1 MSISSLQNFSVKPF
15 SGSNTT
21 LLMPKQKY
29 RFRISMLG
37 FGIDSSVEV
46 SKQVVSVTRP
56 SFAFEETVLDV
67 YNSKVYLSG
76 KPTFEPIT
84 LVVRDDVGGILQ
96 KLVGQQVQKQFD
108 FQEQAAARSG
118 IDYKFT
124 TRIEILDGGN
134 GAFEAQILET
144 TVMYGCFIQNVDYG
158 GLEYKSSDAVEVT
171 MKIRFDNMEQW
182 KEGAKD
188 VSKDG
193 GIGARVGRSTKSTAS
208 TGAGMELTSES
219 QTTTTT

>member
-29 RFRISMLG
+29 RFRVNMLG

-56 SFAFEETVLDV
+56 SFDFEETVLDV

-76 KPTFEPIT
+76 KPTFKPVT
-84 LVVRDDVGGILQ
+84 LVLRDDVGGVLQ
-96 KLVGQQVQKQFD
+96 ALVGQQVQKQFD

-124 TRIEILDGGN
+124 TRIEVLDGGN
-134 GAFEAQILET
+134 GAYEAQILET
-144 TVMYGCFIQNVDYG
+144 TVLYGCFIQSVDYG
-158 GLEYKSSDAVEVT
+158 SLEYKSSDAVEVS
-171 MKIRFDNMEQW
+171 MSIRFDNMEQW
-182 KEGAKD
+182 KEGD
-188 VSKDG
+188 SDTSLTG
-193 GIGARVGRSTKSTAS
+193 GIGAAVGRSLTSNAS
-208 TGAGMELTSES
+208 TGAGTELTSES
-219 QTTTTT
+219 QG

>member
-1 MSISSLQNFSVKPF
+1 MSISSLQNFSVKPYA
-15 SGSNTT
+15 GDNTT

-29 RFRISMLG
+29 RFRVNMLG

-56 SFAFEETVLDV
+56 NFKFEETQLDV
-67 YNSKVYLSG
+67 YNSKIYLSG
-76 KPTFEPIT
+76 KPTFEPIK

-96 KLVGQQVQKQFD
+96 GLVGQQVQKQFD

-134 GAFEAQILET
+134 GAYEAQVLET
-144 TVMYGCFIQNVDYG
+144 TVLYGCFIQSVDYG
-158 GLEYKSSDAVEVT
+158 SLEYKSSDAVEVT
-171 MKIRFDNMEQW
+171 MSIRFDNMEQW
-182 KEGAKD
+182 KQGATD
-188 VSKDG
+188 VSVDG
-193 GIGARVGRSTKSTAS
+193 GIGAHVGRSTESNAA
-208 TGAGMELTSES
+208 TGAGSELTSES
-219 QTTTTT
+219 QE

>member
-15 SGSNTT
+15 AGSNTT

-29 RFRISMLG
+29 RFRVHMLG

-46 SKQVVSVTRP
+46 AKQVVSVTRP
-56 SFAFEETVLDV
+56 SFDFEETVLDV

-76 KPTFEPIT
+76 KPTFKPIT

-96 KLVGQQVQKQFD
+96 GLVGQQVQKQFD

-124 TRIEILDGGN
+124 TRIEVLDGGN
-134 GAFEAQILET
+134 GAYEAQILET
-144 TVMYGCFIQNVDYG
+144 TVLYGCFIQSVDYG
-158 GLEYKSSDAVEVT
+158 GLEYKSSDAVEVS
-171 MKIRFDNMEQW
+171 MSIRFDNMEQY
-182 KEGAKD
+182 KQGQND
-188 VSKDG
+188 VTIDG
-193 GIGARVGRSTKSTAS
+193 GIGAHVGRSLTSNAS
-208 TGAGMELTSES
+208 TGAGTELSKE
-219 QTTTTT
+219 QQA

>member
-29 RFRISMLG
+29 RFRINMLG

-46 SKQVVSVTRP
+46 SKQVVSCTRP
-56 SFAFEETVLDV
+56 TFSFEETVLDV

-76 KPTFEPIT
+76 KPTFTPVT
-84 LVVRDDVGGILQ
+84 LIVRDDVGGILQ
-96 KLVGQQVQKQFD
+96 ALVGQQVQKQFD

-134 GAFEAQILET
+134 GAYAAQILET
-144 TVMYGCFIQNVDYG
+144 TVLYGCFIQDIDYG
-158 GLEYKSSDAVEVT
+158 SMEYKSSDAVEVT
-171 MKIRFDNMEQW
+171 MKIRFDNMEQYAAG
-182 KEGAKD
+182 ESD
-188 VSKDG
+188 TSLNG
-193 GIGARVGRSTKSTAS
+193 GIGAHVGRSITSNSS

-219 QTTTTT
+219 QV

>member
-29 RFRISMLG
+29 RFRVRMLG

-46 SKQVVSVTRP
+46 AKQVVSVTRP
-56 SFAFEETVLDV
+56 TFDFEETVLDV

-76 KPTFEPIT
+76 KPNFKPIT
-84 LVVRDDVGGILQ
+84 LVVRDDVGGVLQ
-96 KLVGQQVQKQFD
+96 GLVGQQIQKQFD

-124 TRIEILDGGN
+124 TRIEVLDGGN
-134 GAFEAQILET
+134 GAYEAQILET
-144 TVMYGCFIQNVDYG
+144 TVLYGCFIQSVDYG
-158 GLEYKSSDAVEVT
+158 SLEYKSSEAVEVS
-171 MKIRFDNMEQW
+171 MSIRFDNMEQY
-182 KEGAKD
+182 KEGASD
-188 VSKDG
+188 VTIDG
-193 GIGARVGRSTKSTAS
+193 GIGAPVGRSTTSNSS
-208 TGAGMELTSES
+208 TGAGMELSTEVQS
-219 QTTTTT
+219 